1 VVGRGCIDRPLA
13 GVGRVARCDS
23 DRDTRDDHDS
33 VAGRQ
38 RRRGQ
43 SIDAGPDPDAPRRA
57 GVARAGC

>member
-1 VVGRGCIDRPLA
+1 
-13 GVGRVARCDS
+13 VGRVARCDS

-43 SIDAGPDPDAPRRA
+43 SIDAGLDPDAPRRA

>member
-1 VVGRGCIDRPLA
+1 
-13 GVGRVARCDS
+13 VGRVARCDS

-38 RRRGQ
+38 RRGQ
-43 SIDAGPDPDAPRRA
+43 SIDAGLDPDAPRRA